1 MSLKTE
7 LETLLNIERKEDE
20 AEISFES
27 KILKSFGLDTK
38 TEKKQ
43 VKKPKTQ
50 LRSKEREISRSES
63 DNTESENKE
72 SSRND

>member
-38 TEKKQ
+38 TEKK
-43 VKKPKTQ
+43 
-50 LRSKEREISRSES
+50 
-63 DNTESENKE
+63 
-72 SSRND
+72 